1 MTAILGSEALSS
13 LLYVVA
19 QSLILPV
26 VAALLIFMAYTI
38 IQVGGILS
46 EYSGRIQTDVNEI
59 EGIINSIF
67 NQETPEGIKE
77 VVEKSSLPKSH
88 RKILGKIAAN
98 SSIGEKSR
106 EAFARKLI
114 ETEQINAT
122 KRIEKTD
129 VIAKIGPAIGLMGT
143 LIPLGPGLSALGSGD
158 ITTLSQ
164 NLVVAFDAAIVGLG
178 AAAVAFTISRIRR
191 IWYEDHLSTLDTLAE
206 STLEALQNAEKKT
219 KTNGRQ

>member
-59 EGIINSIF
+59 EELINSIS
-67 NQETPEGIKE
+67 NQETPDGIKE

-88 RKILGKIAAN
+88 REILGKIAAN

-114 ETEQINAT
+114 ETEQINAA

-191 IWYEDHLSTLDTLAE
+191 RWYEDQLSTLDTLAE

-219 KTNGRQ
+219 KTNG

>member
-1 MTAILGSEALSS
+1 MTAILGSEMLSS

-46 EYSGRIQTDVNEI
+46 EYSSRIQTDVDEI
-59 EGIINSIF
+59 EGIINGIS
-67 NQETPEGIKE
+67 NQGTPEGIKE

-88 RKILGKIAAN
+88 RAILGKIAAN
-98 SSIGEKSR
+98 SNIGEKSR

-114 ETEQINAT
+114 EAEQINAA

-158 ITTLSQ
+158 ITALSQ
-164 NLVVAFDAAIVGLG
+164 NLVVAFDAAIVGL
-178 AAAVAFTISRIRR
+178 ASAAVAFTISRIRR
-191 IWYEDHLSTLDTLAE
+191 RWYEDQLSTIDTLAE

-219 KTNGRQ
+219 KING

>member
-26 VAALLIFMAYTI
+26 VAALLIAMVYTI
-38 IQVGGILS
+38 IQVGGVLS
-46 EYSGRIQTDVNEI
+46 EYSSRINTDVDEI
-59 EGIINSIF
+59 EGIINGISD
-67 NQETPEGIKE
+67 QETPEGIKK
-77 VVEKSSLPKSH
+77 VVEKSNLPKSH
-88 RKILGKIAAN
+88 REILGKIASN
-98 SSIGEKSR
+98 SNIGEKSR

-114 ETEQINAT
+114 EAEQINAA

-164 NLVVAFDAAIVGLG
+164 NLVVAFDAAIVGLA
-178 AAAVAFTISRIRR
+178 AAAVAFTISRVRR
-191 IWYEDHLSTLDTLAE
+191 RWYEDQLSTLDTLAE
-206 STLEALQNAEKKT
+206 STLEALQNAKKET
-219 KTNGRQ
+219 KINGRQ

>member
-46 EYSGRIQTDVNEI
+46 EYSSRIQTDVSEI
-59 EGIINSIF
+59 EELINNIS
-67 NQETPEGIKE
+67 NQETPDRIKE
-77 VVEKSSLPKSH
+77 VVEKSNLPKSH
-88 RKILGKIAAN
+88 REILGKIAAN
-98 SSIGEKSR
+98 SNIGEKSR

-114 ETEQINAT
+114 EAEEINAA

-164 NLVVAFDAAIVGLG
+164 NLVVAFDAAIVGLA
-178 AAAVAFTISRIRR
+178 AAAVAFTISRVRR
-191 IWYEDHLSTLDTLAE
+191 RWYEDQISTLDTLAE
-206 STLEALQNAEKKT
+206 STLEALQNAKKKT
-219 KTNGRQ
+219 KINGYQ

>member
-19 QSLILPV
+19 QSLILPA

-59 EGIINSIF
+59 EELINNIS

-77 VVEKSSLPKSH
+77 VVEKSNLPKSH
-88 RKILGKIAAN
+88 REILRKIAVN
-98 SSIGEKSR
+98 SNIGEKSR

-114 ETEQINAT
+114 EAEEINAA

-164 NLVVAFDAAIVGLG
+164 NLVVAFDAAIVGL
-178 AAAVAFTISRIRR
+178 ACAAVAFTISRVRR
-191 IWYEDHLSTLDTLAE
+191 RWYEDQLSTLDTLAE
-206 STLEALQNAEKKT
+206 STLEALQNAKKKT
-219 KTNGRQ
+219 QTNVFE

>member
-26 VAALLIFMAYTI
+26 VAALLIAMVYTI

-46 EYSGRIQTDVNEI
+46 EYSSRIKTDVDEI
-59 EGIINSIF
+59 EGIINGISD
-67 NQETPEGIKE
+67 QGTPDGIKR

-88 RKILGKIAAN
+88 REILVKIASN
-98 SSIGEKSR
+98 SNIGEKSR

-114 ETEQINAT
+114 EAEQINAA

-164 NLVVAFDAAIVGLG
+164 NLVVAFDAAIVGLA
-178 AAAVAFTISRIRR
+178 AAAVAFTISRVRR
-191 IWYEDHLSTLDTLAE
+191 RWYEDQLSTLDTLAE
-206 STLEALQNAEKKT
+206 STLEALQNAKKET
-219 KTNGRQ
+219 TINGRQ